1 MVSSMYGSKVR
12 LTFIWNFLFAF
23 DNRIHSVS
31 YDAHLWYALQHIF
44 RVETWIWTKGDVS
57 MLSTFL
63 QINDMKKKG
72 WYARPQIK
80 TLQEKLL
87 IFRTQKYRYLL
98 PRIPL
103 KESKAK
109 ILNSDLKTVQGQGGK
124 FKDGRLQMRLEK
136 ERIKPQEK
144 HIKEDRE
151 LWRRMTHTQE
161 IMDYDEIFTCLC
173 LYKYLFWWII
183 RIIIW
188 FIQ

>member
-1 MVSSMYGSKVR
+1 
-12 LTFIWNFLFAF
+12 
-23 DNRIHSVS
+23 
-31 YDAHLWYALQHIF
+31 
-44 RVETWIWTKGDVS
+44 
-57 MLSTFL
+57 
-63 QINDMKKKG
+63 
-72 WYARPQIK
+72 
-80 TLQEKLL
+80 LL

-151 LWRRMTHTQE
+151 L
-161 IMDYDEIFTCLC
+161 
-173 LYKYLFWWII
+173 
-183 RIIIW
+183 
-188 FIQ
+188 